1 LLKKLLAILL
11 IGALYAPHIAR
22 LVMYTEC
29 TLQATS
35 TQQCDCN
42 LSNVPDWQTSFPE
55 KQKEIQQQT
64 DWKFLLNDKPL
75 VAVNASQSNAT
86 TTGNLTH
93 TYSFIFINSVFH
105 PPGLTATIA

>member
-1 LLKKLLAILL
+1 M
-11 IGALYAPHIAR
+11 IGALYAPHIAK

-29 TLQATS
+29 TLQAAS

-64 DWKFLLNDKPL
+64 DWKFLLNDKPP
-75 VAVNASQSNAT
+75 VAATIAQSKANAA
-86 TTGNLTH
+86 GNLTN

-105 PPGLTATIA
+105 PPGLTAAVV